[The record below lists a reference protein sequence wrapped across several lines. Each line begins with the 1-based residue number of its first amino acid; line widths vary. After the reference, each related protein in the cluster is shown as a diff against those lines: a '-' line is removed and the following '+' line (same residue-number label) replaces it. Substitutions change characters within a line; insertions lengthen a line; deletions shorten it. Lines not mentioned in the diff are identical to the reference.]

1 VWYDGNAGTV
11 LAYCT
16 EQRCWPAEK
25 EKYGFCF
32 YVGELKH
39 VKIMKKYEK
48 NYEQQNKKFS
58 FANGGIIQHI
68 GV

>member
-25 EKYGFCF
+25 EKYGFCI

-48 NYEQQNKKFS
+48 IMSNKIRNFNLQMEES
-58 FANGGIIQHI
+58 YST
-68 GV
+68 